1 MDKKIVKEGASVN
14 NHFHALSI
22 TVFKNKA
29 MLRLGLKQSL
39 RASSVRY
46 NAARSFA
53 STAARLIGREGELPN
68 PRDLPRKEYGEL
80 HEPIVNPA
88 DKYKETS
95 ESLHKFGQYLIT
107 TLPKFIQKFTV
118 WKDDLTIYVS
128 PTALLP
134 VMDFLKNHTTTQF
147 KSIVDIT
154 GVDYP
159 SRTNRFD
166 VVYHLLSVRYNSRIR
181 VKTYASEVSPVP
193 SITSLYEGANW
204 YERETY
210 DMYGIFFEG
219 HPDLRRILTD
229 YGFTGHPLR
238 KDFPTTG
245 YDEVYWDEEKKRV
258 VYKPLELTQAFR
270 NFSVGSSVWEQV
282 GDGLDSTPESFKF
295 PIPEPEPEPE
305 EGKDKK

>member
-1 MDKKIVKEGASVN
+1 MIRTTTRSAMRG
-14 NHFHALSI
+14 LSSRQ
-22 TVFKNKA
+22 VA
-29 MLRLGLKQSL
+29 VSGVLLRDATRAFSHTRRVYNEDPLVDLK
-39 RASSVRY
+39 
-46 NAARSFA
+46 
-53 STAARLIGREGELPN
+53 T
-68 PRDLPRKEYGEL
+68 LPRKPSGAYYV
-80 HEPIVNPA
+80 PIVNPA
-88 DKYKETS
+88 DKYKEVG
-95 ESLHKFGQYLIT
+95 EELHKFGQYLIT
-107 TLPKFIQKFTV
+107 ALPKFIQKFSV
-118 WKDDLTIYVS
+118 WKDDLTIYVA
-128 PTALLP
+128 PAAVIP
-134 VMDFLKNHTTTQF
+134 VMTFLKEHTTTQF
-147 KSIVDIT
+147 KSIIDIT

-181 VKTYASEVSPVP
+181 VKTYASEVSAVP

-282 GDGLDSTPESFKF
+282 GEGNDATPETFKF
-295 PIPEPEPEPE
+295 PTPEPEPEPE
-305 EGKDKK
+305 NKDEPKK

>member
-1 MDKKIVKEGASVN
+1 
-14 NHFHALSI
+14 
-22 TVFKNKA
+22 
-29 MLRLGLKQSL
+29 MLRLGLKQSV
-39 RASSVRY
+39 RAASVRY

-282 GDGLDSTPESFKF
+282 GDEVFLYLVFSTK
-295 PIPEPEPEPE
+295 
-305 EGKDKK
+305 